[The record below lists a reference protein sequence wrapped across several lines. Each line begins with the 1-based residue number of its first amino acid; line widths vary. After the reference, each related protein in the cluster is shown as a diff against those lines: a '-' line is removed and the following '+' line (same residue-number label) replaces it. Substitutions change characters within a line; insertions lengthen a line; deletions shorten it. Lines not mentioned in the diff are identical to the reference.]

1 MMTKE
6 IGIGLLGFGTVGAG
20 VVETLQRNGD
30 LIARRCG
37 VKLVLRKV
45 ADLELERDR
54 GVKVDRAILTTDAR
68 AVIADPNIDIVIE
81 LIGGVGIAR
90 ELVTKALQNGKPVV
104 TANKKLLAEYGKE
117 IFALAG
123 EKKVELAFEASVG
136 GGIPC
141 IRALREGLVANQLSS
156 ICGILNG
163 TCNYIL
169 TKMES
174 EGRAFDD
181 VLKEAQ
187 AAGYA
192 EAEPSLDVDGHDSAH
207 KAAVLAALAYGSS
220 VPMKDVFVEGIRGIA
235 REDITYAAELGYRIK
250 LLAVLKYENGAVG
263 VRVHP
268 ALIRHQHLLA
278 QVGGV
283 FNAVLVSGDIVGDTL
298 YYGRGAGRL
307 PTASAVVS
315 DVAEIAERLASGSA
329 YTRPNLAAQNENL
342 RIAPIEQAS
351 MRSYLRLNVIDKPGV
366 LAKISHVL
374 GKHQISIASMMQK
387 EESRGDY
394 VPVIFLTHEAGEQNC
409 QAALAEIDSLDV
421 VKGKTIRLRIADFS

>member
-1 MMTKE
+1 MTKE

-20 VVETLQRNGD
+20 VVEALQRNGD
-30 LIARRCG
+30 LIARRTG
-37 VKLVLRKV
+37 VKLVLRKI
-45 ADLELERDR
+45 ADLDLDRDR
-54 GVKVDRAILTTDAR
+54 GVTVDRSILTTDAR
-68 AVIADPNIDIVIE
+68 AVVADPNIDIVIE
-81 LIGGVGIAR
+81 LIGGVGIAK

-104 TANKKLLAEYGKE
+104 TANKKLIAEYGRE
-117 IFALAG
+117 LFSLAG
-123 EKKVELAFEASVG
+123 EKSVELAFEAAVG

-141 IRALREGLVANQLSS
+141 IRALREGLVANQISA

-174 EGRAFDD
+174 EGRAFDE

-187 AAGYA
+187 TAGYA
-192 EAEPSLDVDGHDSAH
+192 EAEPSLDIDGHDTAH
-207 KAAVLAALAYGSS
+207 KAGVLAALAYGSH
-220 VPMKDVFVEGIRGIA
+220 VPPKDIFVEGIRGLA
-235 REDITYAAELGYRIK
+235 REDIHYAAELGYRIK
-250 LLAVLKYENGAVG
+250 LLAVIKQENGAVG

-268 ALIRHQHLLA
+268 TLIRHQHLLA

-283 FNAVLVSGDIVGDTL
+283 FNALLVSGDIVGDTL

-307 PTASAVVS
+307 PTASAVIS

-329 YTRPNLAAQNENL
+329 YTRPNLAAQNNNL

-351 MRSYLRLNVIDKPGV
+351 TRSYLRLNVIDKPGV

-421 VKGKTIRLRIADFS
+421 VKGKTVRLRIADFG